1 MKKIFTFLTTMVFIG
16 VFFAQGSES
25 FTNLNAPRNTY
36 GDGSFTGDNGV
47 VWTYGQGRKAT
58 GADAINTTS
67 IGLKDTGT
75 RFVKANSGVNG
86 VGTLTYSVRS
96 YFTGGTAANRTVE
109 VWVNGT
115 KLETYTLAAMATTY
129 TRTVTANVAGNV
141 LIEFKSTGT
150 KHIVLDDISWTASSA
165 SPTPTLSSSP
175 SSLSFGNVYTS
186 TTSSASTV
194 TVTGSDLTS
203 APTYN
208 ITGTDAAM
216 FSASGTLTTSGGNLS
231 VTFTPTSVGA
241 KSATLTVTSGALS
254 STVTLSG
261 TGLSADNPFGLVE
274 TSPVVALLE
283 DFESGTVNSTTM
295 PTDWKSANENTSDKN
310 WTIKTYSSNKY
321 AEMTAHN
328 GTGTYNSWLISPAI
342 NLDKINKT
350 NVQFDWNSGYA
361 NGALLKVYV
370 LKLNNGVMSKNLIK
384 TINDVTNSNG
394 YGSAFTTETIDVSA
408 YSGIG
413 FLAFEY
419 VGTAGSTTTTYQIDK
434 VTISTSLGIKDL
446 NKTKNIFLKNTMVDN
461 TLSFQTK
468 GNATVRVYNT
478 NGQLVK
484 TANVSAQNANVNVAN
499 LPKGNYVVTAEL
511 NGETV
516 SQKILKK

>member
-16 VFFAQGSES
+16 VSFAQGSES
-25 FTNLNAPRNTY
+25 FTNLNAPGNTY

-67 IGLKDTGT
+67 IGLKDSGT

-129 TRTVTANVAGNV
+129 TRTVTANVDGDV

-150 KHIVLDDISWTASSA
+150 RQIVLDDISWTVS
-165 SPTPTLSSSP
+165 TLS
-175 SSLSFGNVYTS
+175 
-186 TTSSASTV
+186 
-194 TVTGSDLTS
+194 
-203 APTYN
+203 
-208 ITGTDAAM
+208 
-216 FSASGTLTTSGGNLS
+216 
-231 VTFTPTSVGA
+231 VG
-241 KSATLTVTSGALS
+241 
-254 STVTLSG
+254 
-261 TGLSADNPFGLVE
+261 D
-274 TSPVVALLE
+274 
-283 DFESGTVNSTTM
+283 
-295 PTDWKSANENTSDKN
+295 
-310 WTIKTYSSNKY
+310 
-321 AEMTAHN
+321 
-328 GTGTYNSWLISPAI
+328 IS
-342 NLDKINKT
+342 
-350 NVQFDWNSGYA
+350 
-361 NGALLKVYV
+361 
-370 LKLNNGVMSKNLIK
+370 
-384 TINDVTNSNG
+384 
-394 YGSAFTTETIDVSA
+394 
-408 YSGIG
+408 
-413 FLAFEY
+413 
-419 VGTAGSTTTTYQIDK
+419 
-434 VTISTSLGIKDL
+434 
-446 NKTKNIFLKNTMVDN
+446 KTKNIFLKNTMVDN

-468 GNATVRVYNT
+468 GKASVKVYNA